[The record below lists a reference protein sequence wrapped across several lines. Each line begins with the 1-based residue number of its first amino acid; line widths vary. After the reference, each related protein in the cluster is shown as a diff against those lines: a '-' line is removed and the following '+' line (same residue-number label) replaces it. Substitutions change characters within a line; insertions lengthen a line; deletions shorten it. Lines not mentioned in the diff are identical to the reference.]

1 MRFLIYFMLALF
13 LFSYRVSDAAEKKI
27 KNLIYIS
34 LDGVSRNTLYEL
46 IRKKRLKGIQRVI
59 QRGNYRN
66 MQSSGGGLFQ
76 RYAVMLTGT
85 SRVSIYPFDWFQPL
99 MSQEGLFSTL
109 KTHVPGIQTACLL
122 PRLPLGMDLA
132 SLDLLIKF
140 NQGMI
145 DHIVMPENRSV
156 ATVTEEVVRF
166 FGGLE
171 PPFMAFLSLP
181 NALAVGTRFREGAEV
196 YSDTIIKLD
205 RLILRISSQLKQRGL
220 WEDTAVI
227 ITTPVSLQ
235 SKSRHLSDQTWIAS
249 TFPVSRRGQLVDIV
263 PTIYDYYGIDFSS
276 LRLEGT
282 RLWNIKN
289 VTSVSPRD

>member
-1 MRFLIYFMLALF
+1 MLF
-13 LFSYRVSDAAEKKI
+13 RS
-27 KNLIYIS
+27 
-34 LDGVSRNTLYEL
+34 
-46 IRKKRLKGIQRVI
+46 
-59 QRGNYRN
+59 
-66 MQSSGGGLFQ
+66 
-76 RYAVMLTGT
+76 
-85 SRVSIYPFDWFQPL
+85 

-196 YSDTIIKLD
+196 YSDTIIKTEFYCPCCGKKNVYESETYIEMHCLD
-205 RLILRISSQLKQRGL
+205 CNKKF
-220 WEDTAVI
+220 TF
-227 ITTPVSLQ
+227 
-235 SKSRHLSDQTWIAS
+235 HLSSATNE
-249 TFPVSRRGQLVDIV
+249 
-263 PTIYDYYGIDFSS
+263 TIKI
-276 LRLEGT
+276 L
-282 RLWNIKN
+282 K
-289 VTSVSPRD
+289 